1 MFVFGFAIL
10 KKIWALLTAILL
22 FVSLQVEKPVGEPV
36 GAELL
41 SEHTFM
47 LEEALVR
54 GQGVTNDGEYFY
66 FSGNFFLNK
75 TEIKSMKTVAQNSFA
90 IPLPLLM
97 KGCNHIGGIG
107 YADGK
112 IYAAIEDG
120 SDYLHPFIA
129 IFDAETLRFTGE
141 YYELPQELHTKGVPW
156 CIVDAD
162 RGYLYTAE
170 WSNATQLNVFDLKDM
185 TFVKNVPV
193 SMTLDRIQGGDI
205 YEGKLYLSN
214 DSNSKRVYE
223 TDPVSGETKILFE
236 RNIDPECE
244 AESMTVL
251 ATADG
256 PVFYVMDLGPMRINM
271 VFREYRLEG

>member
-1 MFVFGFAIL
+1 MFSLFFSAL
-10 KKIWALLTAILL
+10 KKAWALLTAILL
-22 FVSLQVEKPVGEPV
+22 FVSIQVEKPAGEPQGAVFV
-36 GAELL
+36 G
-41 SEHTFM
+41 SRTFM

-54 GQGVTNDGEYFY
+54 GQGVTNDGEFFY

-75 TEIKSMKTVAQNSFA
+75 TDIKTGETVAQNNFA

-129 IFDAETLRFTGE
+129 IFDAKTLKFTGK
-141 YYELPQELHTKGVPW
+141 YYELPWELHVKGVPW
-156 CIVDAD
+156 CIVDKD

-185 TFVKNVPV
+185 SFVKNVAV

-214 DSNSKRVYE
+214 DSNTKRVYE
-223 TDPVSGETKILFE
+223 VDPVSGQTRILFE

-251 ATADG
+251 ATPDG
-256 PVFYVMDLGPMRINM
+256 PAFFVMDLGPMRINM
-271 VFREYRLEG
+271 VFREYRLSE